1 MKRIVSLG
9 ALAIGVALVA
19 SGCAAPAESGGASA
33 SPGAT
38 EGATALKV
46 GLVSDSGG
54 FNDRGF
60 NALSLA
66 GLDLAKSD
74 GVEFE
79 SEARES
85 KSDADLVPNLQ
96 YFAQQ
101 QYDLVIAVGFA
112 QAGAVAEVAAD
123 YPDVD
128 FAIVDVATQGDPALE
143 TLDNVQGITFKE
155 QEGAYLAGV
164 LVGGLRAAG
173 FDKFDG
179 DAVGTVGGEK
189 QPSVDRFIAG
199 FQAGVLSQSPDT
211 KLLNGYSQTFADQ
224 DACKQLAN
232 AQLDQGADA
241 IFAVAGGCGL
251 GALDAADQAGA
262 WGIGVDADQAF
273 LGDFILTSVVKK
285 VDVAVA
291 TVLSSFADGEFEGG
305 TDVLYGL
312 ENDGVGIPEMSGTVP
327 AEVQEAVETARA
339 GIVDGSIDIDLTI
352 H

>member
-1 MKRIVSLG
+1 MKRNVILG
-9 ALAIGVALVA
+9 TAVIGLLLAV
-19 SGCAAPAESGGASA
+19 SGCAGTPSAPAADSSEDASA
-33 SPGAT
+33 F
-38 EGATALKV
+38 KV

-66 GLDLAKSD
+66 GLTLAED
-74 GVEFE
+74 AGVSFT

-85 KSDADLVPNLQ
+85 ASDSDLVPNLQ

-101 QYDLVIAVGFA
+101 GYDLIIAVGFA
-112 QAGAVAEVAAD
+112 QAGPVAEVAAD

-128 FAIVDVATQGDPALE
+128 FAIVDVATEGDPALE
-143 TLDNVQGITFKE
+143 DLDNVQGITFKE

-164 LVGGLRAAG
+164 LVGGLRASG
-173 FDKFDG
+173 FEKFDG
-179 DAVGTVGGEK
+179 DAIGTVGGEK

-199 FQAGVLSQSPDT
+199 FQQGIISQSPDT
-211 KLLNGYSQTFADQ
+211 VLLNGYSQTFADQ

-285 VDVAVA
+285 VDVAVS
-291 TVLSSFADGEFEGG
+291 TVLKSFADGSFEGG
-305 TDVLYGL
+305 TDVLYGI
-312 ENDGVGIPEMSGTVP
+312 ENDGVGIPAMSDAVP
-327 AEVQEAVETARA
+327 ADVQAAVEAARA
-339 GIVDGSIDIDLTI
+339 GIIDGSVVIDLTI
-352 H
+352 K